1 MLSFVLA
8 LQNLL
13 GTADNVEQPSRRLT
27 QDSLRS
33 RKSVALNAGR
43 RLEEAPDEVK
53 EAGGAEPGGPKPAE
67 E

>member
-33 RKSVALNAGR
+33 RKSVALNGGR
-43 RLEEAPDEVK
+43 RPAGAPDQSEGSP
-53 EAGGAEPGGPKPAE
+53 EGRKPAE